1 MVDTCNIAIGT
12 NNISI
17 GIEQIAIGK
26 RSRERIIK
34 NSKVKIM
41 YDKELSAFE
50 LNEAEKPYSIR
61 HRCFY
66 LSKEIIFFVKDCRY
80 DKDI

>member
-1 MVDTCNIAIGT
+1 
-12 NNISI
+12 
-17 GIEQIAIGK
+17 
-26 RSRERIIK
+26 
-34 NSKVKIM
+34 M

-66 LSKEIIFFVKDCRY
+66 LSKETIFFVKDCRY
-80 DKDI
+80 EKIYNSLFDQLNKKRYIHWS